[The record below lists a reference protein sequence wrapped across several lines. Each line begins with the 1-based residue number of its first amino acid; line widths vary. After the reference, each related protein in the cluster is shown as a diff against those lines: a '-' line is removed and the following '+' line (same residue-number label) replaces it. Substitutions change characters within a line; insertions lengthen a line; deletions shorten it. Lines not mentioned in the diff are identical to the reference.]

1 MASTRG
7 ALFLKRTPADMEWV
21 RTGNSLTRLTAIL
34 YGAVAATI
42 YYAATHEERFDW
54 WQLDPW
60 VPQRRRTTKKYPGA
74 TLFYGWGNNA
84 LNRDCALLEWYCW
97 RGYWGNEWG
106 D

>member
-1 MASTRG
+1 MASLRAG
-7 ALFLKRTPADMEWV
+7 IIPKKLPWDMHLIKEANMYSRMNMMFGMALAA
-21 RTGNSLTRLTAIL
+21 SIYYTAIK
-34 YGAVAATI
+34 
-42 YYAATHEERFDW
+42 EERFDW

-60 VPQRRRTTKKYPGA
+60 SPHRRKIVKKWPSGN
-74 TLFYGWGNNA
+74 LFYGWGNNA